1 MPDAPLILTLTLD
14 AHSQQYFN
22 ALRQEHFSPE
32 RNYLDAHLTLF
43 HHLPAGET
51 QIIQS
56 ITNLVS
62 QHAPM
67 KLQVT
72 GVKSIGNG
80 VAFAM
85 ECAALQTMHKE
96 LQQQWEMW
104 LIPQDRQKLWPHIT
118 IQNKVH
124 PDKAKELKQQLEQA
138 FTPFE
143 VTGTGLSLFEY
154 HGGPWKFVREFE
166 FAGHKPVSLSLS
178 KT

>member
-14 AHSQQYFN
+14 SHSQQYFN
-22 ALRQEHFSPE
+22 ALRHQHFPPE

-43 HHLPAGET
+43 HHLPADET

-56 ITNLVS
+56 ITNIAVTYNRI
-62 QHAPM
+62 

-85 ECAALQTMHKE
+85 ECAALQTMHKQ
-96 LQQQWEMW
+96 LQQQWEAW

-124 PDKAKELKQQLEQA
+124 PDRAKELKQQLEQA

-143 VTGTGLSLFEY
+143 VEGICLSLFEY
-154 HGGPWKFVREFE
+154 QGGPWKFIREFE
-166 FAGHKPVSLSLS
+166 FSR
-178 KT
+178 